1 MAELRRHPDLPA
13 ARASLPPGAARLPA
27 AMVAGALMVA
37 APVVVAPVVAAF
49 LASRPAL
56 AAEPHAAPSDA
67 ASSRHSALT
76 RGTVTGWKL
85 PRFASL
91 EADVVNVRRGPG
103 TRYPID
109 WVYHRRGL
117 PVEIIR
123 EFGNWRQVRMPDGTT
138 GWIYHALLTGIRGF
152 LVTAPDTTLRRAPR
166 PDSGAVAHLRRGVIG
181 TLRHCEAG
189 AAWCAVRVH
198 QMRGWLPRSVFF
210 GTYPNEAVGS
220 R

>member
-1 MAELRRHPDLPA
+1 MRTTPRVPAPRIATLLVATLLVGLMLA
-13 ARASLPPGAARLPA
+13 ARTAAA
-27 AMVAGALMVA
+27 ADPDGTSAGVA
-37 APVVVAPVVAAF
+37 AG
-49 LASRPAL
+49 
-56 AAEPHAAPSDA
+56 
-67 ASSRHSALT
+67 RHSALT

-91 EADVVNVRRGPG
+91 EAAVVNVRRGPG

-138 GWIYHALLTGIRGF
+138 GWVYHALLTGIRGF
-152 LVTAPDTTLRRAPR
+152 LVTAPNTTLRSSPR

-198 QMRGWLPRSVFF
+198 HLRGWLPRSVFF
-210 GTYPNEAVGS
+210 GTYPNEAVGG